1 MTGVTGTVRGGRTG
15 EGVEH
20 SLRARVRDGDPE
32 AFSALF
38 REHAQAVYGHAARLT
53 ADRNT
58 AEDVVSLTFLEAW
71 RLRGKLLSDAEL
83 AGGGTEGGEGG
94 PEGGG
99 GGLGGGGGGPGGSGG
114 EADGEGGGDGSL
126 RAWLFGIATNVLRNT
141 RRAARRHSA
150 ALARLPERHAERE
163 TVPDFADALV
173 GRMEDAD
180 RLAAAHAA
188 LATLRRRE
196 REVFALCVWSGL
208 SYAAAAEALGVPVST
223 VRSRLAR
230 ARQRLRGLAEAEL
243 ARRPARRPERHGRTR
258 PLPSGGQVPV
268 DHTEP
273 ARSTQPQAQA
283 QAQAQ
288 ERRR

>member
-1 MTGVTGTVRGGRTG
+1 M
-15 EGVEH
+15 EQ

-38 REHAQAVYGHAARLT
+38 RAHAQAVYGHAARLT
-53 ADRNT
+53 ADRNA

-71 RLRGKLLSDAEL
+71 RLREKLLSDAEL
-83 AGGGTEGGEGG
+83 E
-94 PEGGG
+94 
-99 GGLGGGGGGPGGSGG
+99 
-114 EADGEGGGDGSL
+114 DGGGDGGGDGGADGGGDASL

-188 LATLRRRE
+188 LAKLRRRE

-208 SYAAAAEALGVPVST
+208 SYAAAADALGVPVST

-243 ARRPARRPERHGRTR
+243 ARRPERRPAQHPERGRTR
-258 PLPSGGQVPV
+258 PLPGGGQIPV
-268 DHTEP
+268 DRTEP
-273 ARSTQPQAQA
+273 VGPTQAPAQA
-283 QAQAQ
+283 RAQAQ
-288 ERRR
+288 ERGR

>member
-1 MTGVTGTVRGGRTG
+1 M
-15 EGVEH
+15 EH

-71 RLRGKLLSDAEL
+71 RLREKLLSDAEL
-83 AGGGTEGGEGG
+83 
-94 PEGGG
+94 EGGG
-99 GGLGGGGGGPGGSGG
+99 GHGGGGH
-114 EADGEGGGDGSL
+114 GGGGHGDRGGGGRGDGGGGDRGDGGGDDGSL

-150 ALARLPERHAERE
+150 ALARLPERHADRE

-188 LATLRRRE
+188 LARLRRRE

-230 ARQRLRGLAEAEL
+230 ARQRLRGLAEEEL
-243 ARRPARRPERHGRTR
+243 TRRPGRRPEQRGRTR
-258 PLPSGGQVPV
+258 PLPGGGQVPV
-268 DHTEP
+268 DRTEP
-273 ARSTQPQAQA
+273 VRPAQA
-283 QAQAQ
+283 QAQTPAQAQ
-288 ERRR
+288 ERGR